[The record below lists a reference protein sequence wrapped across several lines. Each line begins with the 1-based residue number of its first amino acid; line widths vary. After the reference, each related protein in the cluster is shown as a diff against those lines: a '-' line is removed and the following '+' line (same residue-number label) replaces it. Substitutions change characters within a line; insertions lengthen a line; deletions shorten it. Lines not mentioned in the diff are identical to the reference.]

1 MTWTQP
7 LCQACWDKER
17 PHDRAPVHPRP
28 ARRITEVCC
37 MCGEETR
44 SGIYARYNP
53 AAVPY
58 PTTED

>member
-17 PHDRAPVHPRP
+17 PHDQPV
-28 ARRITEVCC
+28 RITPPETEVCC
-37 MCGEETR
+37 MCGQETR
-44 SGIYARYNP
+44 DGIYARYNP

-58 PTTED
+58 PATED